1 MHADE
6 SRDPSVLDRQLLADF
21 LADPEGLRR
30 KHLGLRSRDATAR
43 KRIAEL
49 EKQLTRLR
57 KLEKENKDLTRRLGS
72 ANSALDAYRAETARL
87 KADLKRLRS
96 SQAYRLGRTLTR
108 PATLLRRPS
117 RPTPAAPQPAAI
129 ESAAAPEPSTTDPS
143 VGESPGTSSPPPPVP
158 RRLSEY
164 SFDELLARF
173 EEAPGPDRL
182 GHVLSRAWYQQG
194 LIGLPARLLR
204 ENPEIAAQLD
214 PRSGDLAARIL
225 GADRVVTHGIEVPPR
240 ASGPAYVPERD
251 RVMYCAYSTPA
262 FNSNGYSIRTK
273 GVADGLREA
282 GADVVVVGRAGY
294 PWDAAADGARPPVR
308 RHVRTVDD
316 VDYVHLPGANLGT
329 TPIDHYVLQCADAF
343 VREARLSRPSV
354 IHAASNHRVGLAA
367 LIAAR
372 RLGLPFVYEV
382 RGLWEITEAS
392 DKPGWQETERF
403 AEQVL
408 LETLAAAEADLVL
421 AITAQTKDELVARGV
436 PADRIRLAP
445 NAVDPHD
452 YLPLPTDEAFA
463 KAHGVR
469 TDVPVIG
476 FAGSM
481 VAYEGLAT
489 LLDAAAVLRERGVGF
504 QVVLAGSGSA
514 QPDLEVRVQ
523 ELGLGEDVRFLG
535 RVPSSQMPRV
545 LSLFDIMPCPRLS
558 LPVTEMVSP
567 LKPLEGLSAAKA
579 IVLSDVAP
587 HVDLAGEHEERALLF
602 PAGDATALAD
612 VLERLIGDPG
622 LRADL
627 GRAGRLWCLDERN
640 WLSLAGSIRAG
651 HREAQRTHDALV
663 DGEAGRSLGSLR
675 VGLIADEFTSQTLAA
690 SVTTVP
696 LDRDGWV
703 DQLDGLDLVFIES
716 AWSGNGGQ
724 WHRGVG
730 FYSDDEDA
738 SLAALLATTRD
749 RGIPT
754 VFWNKEDP
762 VHFARFVRTASRCDH
777 VFTTDGNMVVPYL
790 QAGIGTV
797 RTASSLPFY
806 AQPRIHNP
814 LPGRRPFEQ
823 SVAYAGTYYGDR
835 YAKRSA
841 ELSRLLGA
849 ARPHGLAIY
858 DRQLAVPDSPYH
870 FPPEFQ
876 RDVRGSLPYDEVID
890 SYKAHV
896 ANLNVNS
903 VADSPSMFSR
913 RVVEVAACGGV
924 VLSGPGRGIEETFGT
939 AIPSTGDTATWRA
952 LLRDWS
958 LDPQARLRE
967 AWLQMRAVL
976 RAHTVD
982 TALTILARTAG
993 IPVRAAGLPTYAV
1006 VLDGTRADLL
1016 ATVASQSV
1024 LPTAVCASAGDA
1036 EARAALEPL
1045 GIRVLAWDEAVAD
1058 VDFIGHVT
1066 EPVGRTHVEDLLLA
1080 TRFGSWER
1088 IVPVSEPGLEH
1099 GRPMA
1104 RPVESGRPVDSV
1116 DGLASRE
1123 LLARHADLHEA
1134 LRAPSVAVELLV
1146 PRPLEPYGPPDPTE
1160 EEPEIDWARELGGRT
1175 VVVAGHDLK
1184 FARSTIAAL
1193 EAAGAE
1199 VLLDEWLSH
1208 SEHDEERSR
1217 SLVARADVV
1226 LCEWGLGNAVWYS
1239 RHVRPDQRLVVRV
1252 HSQEL
1257 RRAHLSRIKHTA
1269 VDRYVFVGA
1278 LVREAAVHSHGVP
1291 RDRTVIVP
1299 NAVDVRAL
1307 DLPKLPGAEHTLGLV
1322 GIVPRTKRLDL
1333 ALDVLE
1339 GLLAHD
1345 DRYRMR
1351 VRGRTAADYPWMLD
1365 RPDEMAY
1372 YDAQDARIE
1381 RINDAHPGAVRLDG
1395 HGDDMPE
1402 WYREIGIALSVS
1414 DFESFHL
1421 TIADGA
1427 ASGAFPALLAWP
1439 GSDLVYPRGW
1449 ASPSVPA
1456 LVDRIVSAP
1465 RRPEEYRE
1473 VARQSFDEAMVMRR
1487 LLDVLAGRRESD
1499 DA

>member
-6 SRDPSVLDRQLLADF
+6 SRDQPALDRQLLADF
-21 LADPEGLRR
+21 LADPQSVWVKHRGL
-30 KHLGLRSRDATAR
+30 KSRDAAAR
-43 KRIAEL
+43 KRISEL
-49 EKQLTRLR
+49 EKQLSKLR
-57 KLEKENKDLTRRLGS
+57 RLEKENKDLEQRLGS
-72 ANSALDAYRAETARL
+72 ANSALDAYRSETARL

-96 SQAYRLGRTLTR
+96 SQAYKIGRTLTR
-108 PATLLRRPS
+108 PAGLLRRPAG
-117 RPTPAAPQPAAI
+117 PNAAVTAGIEVAAPVDAAV
-129 ESAAAPEPSTTDPS
+129 TDPA
-143 VGESPGTSSPPPPVP
+143 VGESPGTASPPPPVP

-164 SFDELLARF
+164 SFEELLARF
-173 EEAPGPDRL
+173 EEQPAPDRL

-194 LIGLPARLLR
+194 MVALPARLLR
-204 ENPEIAAQLD
+204 DHRDIAEQLD
-214 PRSGDLAARIL
+214 QRGRDLATRIE
-225 GADRVVTHGIEVPPR
+225 GADRVIAHGIELPPR
-240 ASGPAYVPERD
+240 ADGPAYQPERG
-251 RVMYCAYSTPA
+251 RIMYCAYSTPA

-273 GVADGLREA
+273 GVTDGLRRD

-294 PWDAAADGARPPVR
+294 PWDAAADGSRPPAR
-308 RHVRTVDD
+308 RHVATIGG

-343 VREARLSRPSV
+343 VREARLQRPSL

-392 DKPGWQETERF
+392 DKPGWEGTERF
-403 AEQVL
+403 AEQVQ
-408 LETLAAAEADLVL
+408 LETLVATEADLVL
-421 AITAQTKDELVARGV
+421 AITAQTRDELVARGV
-436 PADRIRLAP
+436 PADRVRLAT
-445 NAVDPHD
+445 NAVDPD
-452 YLPLPTDEAFA
+452 EYLPLPTDAA
-463 KAHGVR
+463 YAAAMGVR

-481 VAYEGLAT
+481 VAYEGLTT
-489 LLDAAAVLRERGVGF
+489 LVDAAAVLHERGIAF
-504 QVVLAGSGSA
+504 QVALAGSGSA
-514 QPDLEVRVQ
+514 QPDLEARVS
-523 ELGLGEDVRFLG
+523 ELGLEEQVRFLG
-535 RVPSSQMPRV
+535 RVPAAQMPRM

-567 LKPLEGLSAAKA
+567 LKPLEGLSAGKA

-602 PAGDATALAD
+602 PAGDAVALAD
-612 VLERLIGDPG
+612 VLERLITDPG

-627 GRAGRLWCLDERN
+627 GRAGRLWCIDERN
-640 WLSLAGSIRAG
+640 WLALASTIREG
-651 HREAQRTHDALV
+651 HEEARRNHDSLV
-663 DGEAGRSLGSLR
+663 DADATRTLGSLR
-675 VGLIADEFTSQTLAA
+675 LGLIADEFTSRTLSS
-690 SVTTVP
+690 SVQTVP
-696 LDRDGWV
+696 LDREGYAE
-703 DQLDGLDLVFIES
+703 QLDGLDLVFVES

-730 FYSDDEDA
+730 FYSDEEDRA
-738 SLAALLATTRD
+738 MAGLLEACRE
-749 RGIPT
+749 RGIPS

-790 QAGIGTV
+790 EAGVGTV
-797 RTASSLPFY
+797 RTAASLPFY
-806 AQPRIHNP
+806 AQPLIHNP
-814 LPGRRPFEQ
+814 LPGGRPFEQ
-823 SVAYAGTYYGDR
+823 TVAYAGTYYGDR
-835 YAKRSA
+835 YPKRSA

-870 FPPEFQ
+870 FPAEFR

-890 SYKAHV
+890 SYKAHI

-924 VLSGPGRGIEETFGT
+924 VLSGPGRGIEETFGSV
-939 AIPSTGDTATWRA
+939 IPSTGQTATWRA
-952 LLRDWS
+952 MLRDWS

-982 TALTILARTAG
+982 SALTILARTAG
-993 IPVRAAGLPTYAV
+993 IPVHAPGLPTYAV
-1006 VLDGTRADLL
+1006 VLDATRSDLL
-1016 ATVASQSV
+1016 ASVASQSV
-1024 LPTAVCASAGDA
+1024 LPSAVCASAGAD

-1045 GIRVLAWDEAVAD
+1045 GVRVLPWEEATGS

-1066 EPVGRTHVEDLLLA
+1066 EPVGRTHFEDLLLA

-1088 IVPVSEPGLEH
+1088 IVPHTEAALEH
-1099 GRPMA
+1099 GRPLA
-1104 RPVESGRPVDSV
+1104 RPLDPGQGIDSTR
-1116 DGLASRE
+1116 GLASRE
-1123 LLARHADLHEA
+1123 LLARHGDLHEA
-1134 LRAPSVAVELLV
+1134 LHADSTAVELLV
-1146 PRPLEPYGPPDPTE
+1146 PAPVVPLDRSADADVDATL
-1160 EEPEIDWARELGGRT
+1160 DRSRELAGRT

-1193 EAAGAE
+1193 GAAGAE
-1199 VLLDEWLSH
+1199 VLLDEWVSH
-1208 SEHDEERSR
+1208 SEHDEDQSMA
-1217 SLVARADVV
+1217 LLARADIVM
-1226 LCEWGLGNAVWYS
+1226 CEWGLGNAVWYS
-1239 RHVRPDQRLVVRV
+1239 QHVGPGQRLLVRV

-1257 RRAHLSRIKHTA
+1257 RRAHLSRIKHTS
-1269 VDRYVFVGA
+1269 VDAYVFVGE

-1291 RDRTVIVP
+1291 RAKTFVVP
-1299 NAVDVRAL
+1299 NPVDVVGLAL
-1307 DLPKLPGAEHTLGLV
+1307 DKHPGAEKTLGLV

-1339 GLLAHD
+1339 GLLERED
-1345 DRYRMR
+1345 DYRLR
-1351 VRGRTAADYPWMLD
+1351 VKGRTPADYPWMLD

-1372 YDAQDARIE
+1372 YDEQYARIE
-1381 RINDAHPGAVRLDG
+1381 KINAAHPGAVQLDG
-1395 HGDDMPE
+1395 HGDDMAE
-1402 WYREIGIALSVS
+1402 WYRGIGIALSVS

-1427 ASGAFPALLAWP
+1427 ASGALPALLAWP
-1439 GSDLVYPRGW
+1439 GSDLVYPRDW
-1449 ASPSVPA
+1449 VSPSVGA
-1456 LVDRIVSAP
+1456 LVDRIATT
-1465 RRPEEYRE
+1465 RRDPAAYKR
-1473 VARQSFDEAMVMRR
+1473 VARESFDAGTVMDE
-1487 LLDVLAGRRESD
+1487 LLDLLEGRGSD
-1499 DA
+1499 D